1 MALQYLKSVA
11 TLRANPELCV
21 GCGLCLEVCPHGV
34 LELDHKRVKVVRH
47 DDCMECGACMTNC
60 PVGALFVQAG
70 VGCAQAV
77 INSALGR
84 GGDSCCCVIEPR
96 AAQPLPQAGIGPAPP
111 PRRKSSGCC

>member
-1 MALQYLKSVA
+1 MPLQYLKGVA

-34 LELDHKRVKVVRH
+34 LELKDKRVVVARR
-47 DDCMECGACMTNC
+47 DDCMECGACMINC
-60 PVGALFVQAG
+60 PAEALFVQAG

-84 GGDSCCCVIEPR
+84 TGGGCCCVAEPR
-96 AAQPLPQAGIGPAPP
+96 TAQPLPLDGIGHAPP
-111 PRRKSSGCC
+111 PRKSSGCC